1 MLDNDHRSKITVED
15 LLHLKRAERPATE
28 FWSRF
33 ESELRQRQ
41 LAALLEKRPWWQ
53 TSVLMMRRAMVP
65 VGAALAVGTVAFV
78 TTHDFSSSANP
89 LSVAVARPLVSAPRI
104 SGTEHPAVVAKEAVD
119 SDSMPVVQRA
129 VATLSDQLPAGAAQL
144 TPWSAPIPADTPSS
158 RSIAASL
165 ARLEATEPDLANAGM
180 GAALP
185 VANSR
190 LDSDSTPASVELASV
205 SSVVSKRSHLLAQ
218 IDDRRFTPEPQAP
231 QLVRERLARRL
242 ADTDFNDSFSRVELD
257 RGGVSLKF

>member
-1 MLDNDHRSKITVED
+1 MI
-15 LLHLKRAERPATE
+15 
-28 FWSRF
+28 
-33 ESELRQRQ
+33 
-41 LAALLEKRPWWQ
+41 
-53 TSVLMMRRAMVP
+53 P
-65 VGAALAVGTVAFV
+65 VSAALAVGTVAFV

-89 LSVAVARPLVSAPRI
+89 LSVAVARPLVSAPRM
-104 SGTEHPAVVAKEAVD
+104 SGTEHLAVVAKETVD
-119 SDSMPVVQRA
+119 SDTMPVVQRA
-129 VATLSDQLPAGAAQL
+129 VATLSEQLPAGAAQL
-144 TPWSAPIPADTPSS
+144 TPWSAPI
-158 RSIAASL
+158 
-165 ARLEATEPDLANAGM
+165 TEPDLANAGM